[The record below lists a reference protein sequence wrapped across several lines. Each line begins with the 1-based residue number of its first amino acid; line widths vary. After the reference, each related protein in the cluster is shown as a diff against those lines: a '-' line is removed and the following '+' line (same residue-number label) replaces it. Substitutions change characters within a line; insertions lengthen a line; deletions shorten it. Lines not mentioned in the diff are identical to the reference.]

1 MKPVDEW
8 LMWPGEHL
16 RPIGLVL
23 ALGILSVGVNALWAP
38 SVEPIYPS
46 NLAPVVETAPQP
58 DRGLVAEESL
68 DFIDRP
74 LFWSSRRPPVAVAT
88 DEVAVVTEESD
99 ALEAAA
105 EQLEGVQLLGTFGS
119 GDRSGAIIAA
129 KDDERERLYVGDT
142 LGGWTLIEVAS
153 RAAFFESPAG
163 ARATIDLA
171 VASNLPKPATVAS
184 AAPVEATADDGGASS
199 ANEAT
204 PETTEPARSSYRGP
218 VTFDS
223 IAQKQRERVEARQK
237 QAAVAAEEAD
247 KANQRK

>member
-1 MKPVDEW
+1 MRDARFF
-8 LMWPGEHL
+8 LSWPGAHL
-16 RPIGLVL
+16 REIGIAAGIGV
-23 ALGILSVGVNALWAP
+23 ALLCANFFWQP
-38 SVEPIYPS
+38 SVEPFKPAE
-46 NLAPVVETAPQP
+46 LAVASPAEPGSSVMVE
-58 DRGLVAEESL
+58 EESL

-88 DEVAVVTEESD
+88 DEVAIVTEESE
-99 ALEAAA
+99 ASEAAA

-171 VASNLPKPATVAS
+171 VASNLPKPATVA
-184 AAPVEATADDGGASS
+184 AATPVEATADDGGASS
-199 ANEAT
+199 ANEAK